1 MNLRTSKA
9 PEKTFGE
16 FFPEDYIRHA
26 SKLLK
31 LLSEESKLR
40 IMLLLAKKGP
50 CAVSEISETLELN
63 QPTASHHL
71 SLLRNA
77 DMVTT
82 KRDGKNIFY
91 DINEPLWREMGKQ
104 FFDYLQKGDNIH
116 FLGRFVLKR
125 LSKR

>member
-1 MNLRTSKA
+1 VALKTS
-9 PEKTFGE
+9 EKTFAE
-16 FFPEDYIRHA
+16 FFPEEYIRRA

-40 IMLLLAKKGP
+40 IMLLLAKDGP
-50 CAVSEISETLELN
+50 CTVTEISETLQIT
-63 QPTASHHL
+63 QPTVSHHL

-77 DMVTT
+77 DVVVT
-82 KRDGKNIFY
+82 KREGKNIFY

-104 FFDYLQKGDNIH
+104 FFDYLQKGDDIH

-125 LSKR
+125 LSQ

>member
-1 MNLRTSKA
+1 MTLKTR
-9 PEKTFGE
+9 EKTFAE
-16 FFPEDYIRHA
+16 FFPEEYIRRA

-40 IMLLLAKKGP
+40 IMLLLAKDGP
-50 CAVSEISETLELN
+50 CTVTEISETLQIN
-63 QPTASHHL
+63 QPTVSHHL

-77 DMVTT
+77 DVVVTN
-82 KRDGKNIFY
+82 REGKNIFY

-104 FFDYLQKGDNIH
+104 FFDYLQKGDDIH

-125 LSKR
+125 LSQ